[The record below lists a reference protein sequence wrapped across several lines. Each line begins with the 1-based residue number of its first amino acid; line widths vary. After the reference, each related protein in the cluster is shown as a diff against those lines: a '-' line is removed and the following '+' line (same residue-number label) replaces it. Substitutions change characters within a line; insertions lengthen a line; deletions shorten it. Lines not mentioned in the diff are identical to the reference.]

1 MAEKESK
8 KRKRQSNGVDTP
20 SKKLAIDAG
29 GKIKVSY
36 VEDAGLHPVLLSA
49 PGVNAPRVPFKAYFK
64 ATSTKHA
71 TDDVTPKTHDLLL
84 QSSQHPRLDY
94 TAVPNTLG
102 QHTSHYVAV
111 FDPATNELRVTPAH
125 HLSLRSTLRSE
136 AQDVEQ
142 DRLTLAQQR
151 EELGREF
158 GTKKAKKAILS
169 KTENAIPQDTKGK
182 GKVTD
187 VQSAILE
194 SVGDTTAGAAST
206 DPQQDADAQLAA
218 KPIPRPNLQAETV
231 EDVYTYDTLIPPSDA
246 RMIQIKDWQDK
257 VRADEVIQFKHRFP
271 ANRVQTIAKGEDAI
285 KLKALR
291 YLTLL
296 LEFHDA
302 LGSNRSGKKVPKKDV
317 LSKRLSAWPQNLV
330 DSVRRRFSND
340 TGSELGKWQLDNLY
354 THMCAFSL
362 YIDGWTTDTSN
373 LKDDLKMETKTIS
386 QYFNELGCKVSA
398 PTEAERNARNLGKAQ
413 AAVTRFARLK
423 LPLDF
428 PKARAGRRR

>member
-20 SKKLAIDAG
+20 SKKVAIDAG
-29 GKIKVSY
+29 GNIKVSY
-36 VEDAGLHPVLLSA
+36 TEENGVVLLST
-49 PGVNAPRVPFKAYFK
+49 PGVNAPRVPFKAYAK

-71 TDDVTPKTHDLLL
+71 NDAVKPKTHDLLL

-94 TAVPNTLG
+94 TAVPDTLD

-111 FDPATNELRVTPAH
+111 FDPATKELHVTPAH

-136 AQDVEQ
+136 VQEVEQ

-169 KTENAIPQDTKGK
+169 KTENAITQDTKGK
-182 GKVTD
+182 GRVTD

-194 SVGDTTAGAAST
+194 SVGGTTAGAANR
-206 DPQQDADAQLAA
+206 DAQQDAETQLAA
-218 KPIPRPNLQAETV
+218 KPIPRPNLSAETV
-231 EDVYTYDTLIPPSDA
+231 EDVYSFDTLIPPSDA
-246 RMIQIKDWQDK
+246 RMIQIKEWQDK

-271 ANRVQTIAKGEDAI
+271 ADRVEAIAKSDDAI

-296 LEFHDA
+296 LEFHDV
-302 LGSNRSGKKVPKKDV
+302 LGSNRGGKKVPKKDI
-317 LSKRLSAWPQNLV
+317 LSKRLPGWPQNLV
-330 DSVRRRFSND
+330 DTVRRRFTND
-340 TGSELGKWQLDNLY
+340 SGSELGKWQLDNMY
-354 THMCAFSL
+354 THMCALSL

-373 LKDDLKMETKTIS
+373 LKDDLKMETKQIS

-398 PTEAERNARNLGKAQ
+398 PTEAEKTARKIGKAQ
-413 AAVTRFARLK
+413 AAVTRMARLK
-423 LPLDF
+423 LPLEF
-428 PKARAGRRR
+428 PKPRAARRR